1 MSATTLPRAGGTS
14 GTDIARLDGEMVEL
28 AMLLPS
34 WQAAALE
41 MAAEDQGL
49 TAGQVVRQLI
59 RDFCD
64 TLNAF
69 GHLNP
74 PRNCRGRGAGA

>member
-1 MSATTLPRAGGTS
+1 MSAMMLPPLAGPS
-14 GTDIARLDGEMVEL
+14 GSDLSRLDGEMVEL
-28 AMLLPS
+28 SLLLPS

-64 TLNAF
+64 TVHAF
-69 GHLNP
+69 GHLQRYG
-74 PRNCRGRGAGA
+74 RNGMTGA